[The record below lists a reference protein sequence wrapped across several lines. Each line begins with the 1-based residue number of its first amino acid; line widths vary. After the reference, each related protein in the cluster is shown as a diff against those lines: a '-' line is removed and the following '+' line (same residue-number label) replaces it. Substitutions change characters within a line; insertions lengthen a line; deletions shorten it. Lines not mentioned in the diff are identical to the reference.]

1 MKFELVVKEKA
12 ANLYIDREAS
22 DHKGLAHVAQ
32 AVAGDI
38 ELVTGVKPL
47 LEEELTDQPQIIVG
61 TLGKSPVLERFVK
74 DGILDASVL
83 AGKRESYLV
92 RSVTYQNTEKLI
104 IAGTETVSTLH
115 GMYHISKEIGVSP
128 WVYWADV
135 MPEKR
140 KEIVFDEGFDFVSHE
155 PSVKYRGFFMN
166 DEWPSL
172 GNFVMHTFSDFNEF
186 FYEKVFDLL
195 LRLRGNY
202 FWPAMW
208 SASLPL
214 DGSED
219 PLAIVKLATELGITI
234 GQSHHEP
241 LMRASEEWDKV
252 KGDENNVGYGKDWN
266 YYTNGEGLYRYWE
279 DGVERDKEFKHMITI
294 GMRGER
300 DTMMLG
306 ADSTIQENV
315 ELLRRIIT
323 DQKKIIKE
331 KGCDHMPKML
341 ALYKEVEDFYYG
353 GNGVNGLQSWDGL
366 DDVILLLADD
376 NFGNVRTLPTEEIRD
391 RKAGWGIYYH
401 FDYHGAPI
409 SYEWVN
415 STPLP
420 KVWEQMSMAYDYG
433 IRNLWIVNVGDIR
446 PNELPLSYFMEL
458 AYDFE
463 SMGTGHSNETDEFLA
478 GWVNEQFGAYIKEKE
493 VRKEIEDILR
503 EYARI
508 HGLRKPE
515 AMNPDVYHVSHFDE
529 TQKMI
534 RRCEALLRKADQ
546 MRDKIPSES
555 ADAFFS
561 LVYYPAA
568 AGMNL
573 QLMSL
578 YAACNNWYSGQG
590 VSAAN
595 LYHKKVQEA
604 IRLDESLTEYYN
616 ETMAGGKWKG
626 MMLSPHACFVTWNDE
641 GWHFPE
647 TKEISVPE
655 KSKMLI
661 HAEGADEFVSEGVT
675 ALPEFTEAAA
685 EEYHIRIANGGKEPF
700 SFAVSAP
707 EGVIVSQTAGTVE
720 DGIVSLDVRIDR
732 AAGEGFE
739 REITITAGEQRV
751 AVSVTYTMTPEGIPE
766 GTFFERDGIIA
777 IEAEHFAENVP
788 YGAHRFEKL
797 TDYGKTLS
805 SMKIYPTIG
814 NFDEIGK
821 APCLVYSVYVKE
833 AGEYFLKAITA
844 PGNNLENGRTMR
856 YAVSAGENGLQIGDT
871 VPSENYAIGGGAWG
885 SPKNWSEGVLNNC
898 HYGITTHQLNAGVN
912 EIRYYGVEAGLSLQK
927 LILYRGE
934 LPESYLGPDES
945 PRS

>member
-1 MKFELVVKEKA
+1 MRFELVKAKA
-12 ANLYIDREAS
+12 AGLYIDRDS
-22 DHKGLAHVAQ
+22 LDQKGLAHVAQ
-32 AVAGDI
+32 RVAEDI
-38 ELVTGVKPL
+38 ELVSGVRPVV
-47 LEEELTDQPQIIVG
+47 EEELTDQPQVIVG
-61 TLGKSPVLERFVK
+61 TIGKSPVLDQLAKEGVI
-74 DGILDASVL
+74 DLSVL
-83 AGKRESYLV
+83 SGKRESYLIRAV
-92 RSVTYQNTEKLI
+92 MYRNTEKLVV
-104 IAGTETVSTLH
+104 AGTETVSTLH
-115 GMYHISKEIGVSP
+115 GMYHISEKIGVSP

-135 MPEKR
+135 MPEKK
-140 KEIVFDEGFDFVSHE
+140 KEIVFDEGIDFVSRE

-172 GNFVMHTFSDFNEF
+172 GNFVMNTFGDFNEF

-195 LRLRGNY
+195 LRLKGNY

-219 PLAIVKLATELGITI
+219 PLAIIKLATELGITI

-279 DGVERDKEFKHMITI
+279 DGAERDKEFKHMITI

-306 ADSTIQENV
+306 EDSTIQENV

-331 KGCDHMPKML
+331 KGCGHMPKML

-353 GNGVNGLQSWDGL
+353 GNGVNGLRSWEGL
-366 DDVILLLADD
+366 DDVILLLSDD
-376 NFGNVRTLPTEEIRD
+376 NFGNVRTLPTEEIRN

-415 STPLP
+415 SSPLP

-433 IRNLWIVNVGDIR
+433 IRDLWIVNVGDIR
-446 PNELPLSYFMEL
+446 PNELPLSYFMKL

-463 SMGTGHSNETDEFLA
+463 SMGTEHKNETDAFLA
-478 GWVNEQFGAYIKEKE
+478 AWVEEQFGAYIKEREIK
-493 VRKEIEDILR
+493 REIEDILR

-515 AMNPDVYHVSHFDE
+515 AMNPEVYHVSHFNE

-534 RRCEALLRKADQ
+534 WRCEALIRKTDAI
-546 MRDKIPSES
+546 RDKIPAES

-578 YAACNNWYSGQG
+578 YAAWNNWYEKQG

-595 LYHKKVQEA
+595 IYHEKVKKA
-604 IRLDESLTEYYN
+604 IQLDEELTKYYN
-616 ETMAGGKWKG
+616 ETMAGGKWNG

-647 TKEISVPE
+647 TKELDVPE
-655 KSKMLI
+655 GARMLV
-661 HAEGADEFVSEGVT
+661 HAESADGFISEGV
-675 ALPEFTEAAA
+675 AVLPEFTEAGA
-685 EEYHIRIANGGKEPF
+685 EHYGIELANAGRD
-700 SFAVSAP
+700 SFAYEVSAP
-707 EGVIVSQTAGTVE
+707 EGVCISPVSGTVE
-720 DGIVSLDVRIDR
+720 KELVRLDVSIDS
-732 AAGEGFE
+732 AAGESFE
-739 REITITAGEQRV
+739 REITITAGDQSV
-751 AVSVTYTMTPEGIPE
+751 TVSVKYTAMPEGIPE
-766 GTFFERDGIIA
+766 DTFLERDGIVA
-777 IEAEHFAENVP
+777 VEAEHFVERVP
-788 YGAHRFEKL
+788 YGEYGFEKL
-797 TDYGKTLS
+797 ADYGKTLS
-805 SMKIYPTIG
+805 SMKIYPTTG

-833 AGEYFLKAITA
+833 AGEYSLKAVTA

-856 YAVSAGENGLQIGDT
+856 YAVSVGDDEIRIGDT
-871 VPSENYAIGGGAWG
+871 VPSENYALGGGAWG
-885 SPKNWSEGVLNNC
+885 NPKCWSRGVLNNC
-898 HYGITTHQLNAGVN
+898 HYGITTHQLKAGVN

-945 PRS
+945 PRI

>member
-1 MKFELVVKEKA
+1 MKFELVKEKA
-12 ANLYIDREAS
+12 AGLYIDRDAL
-22 DHKGLAHVAQ
+22 DHKGLAHVAK
-32 AVAGDI
+32 AIAGDI
-38 ELVTGVKPL
+38 ELVSGTIPSI
-47 LEEELTDQPQIIVG
+47 EEEVTEQPQIIVG
-61 TLGKSPVLERFVK
+61 TLGKSPVLDRLVK
-74 DGILDASVL
+74 EGVLDTSVL
-83 AGKRESYLV
+83 AGKRESYLIRIV
-92 RSVTYQNTEKLI
+92 AYQNAEKLI

-115 GMYHISKEIGVSP
+115 GMYHISKKIGVSP

-135 MPEKR
+135 MPEK
-140 KEIVFDEGFDFVSHE
+140 KNEIVFDEGIDYVSNE

-172 GNFVMHTFSDFNEF
+172 GNFVMNTFGDFNEF

-219 PLAIVKLATELGITI
+219 PLAIIKLATELGITI

-279 DGVERDKEFKHMITI
+279 DGVERDKDFKHMITI

-306 ADSTIQENV
+306 EDSTIQENV

-331 KGCDHMPKML
+331 KGCEHMPKML

-353 GNGVNGLQSWDGL
+353 GNGVNGLRSWDGL
-366 DDVILLLADD
+366 DDTILLLSDD
-376 NFGNVRTLPTEEIRD
+376 NFGNVRTLPTEDIRD
-391 RKAGWGIYYH
+391 REAGWGLYYH

-446 PNELPLSYFMEL
+446 PNELPLSYFMNL

-463 SMGTGHSNETDEFLA
+463 SMGTGHQNETDEFLA
-478 GWVNEQFGAYIKEKE
+478 SWVEEQFGAYIKERE
-493 VRKEIEDILR
+493 VKKEIEDILR

-515 AMNPDVYHVSHFDE
+515 AMNPDVYHVSHFGE
-529 TQKMI
+529 TEKMI
-534 RRCEALLRKADQ
+534 GRCEALIRKTDQ
-546 MRDKIPSES
+546 IRDQIPAES

-561 LVYYPAA
+561 LVYYPAV

-578 YAACNNWYSGQG
+578 YAAWNNWYEKQG
-590 VSAAN
+590 ISAAD
-595 LYHKKVQEA
+595 LYHEKVQEA
-604 IRLDESLTEYYN
+604 IRFDEKLTKYYN
-616 ETMAGGKWKG
+616 ETMADGKWKG

-647 TKEISVPE
+647 TKKVDVPQTAR
-655 KSKMLI
+655 MLV
-661 HAEGADEFVSEGVT
+661 HAEGAGEFASEGVT
-675 ALPEFTEAAA
+675 ALPEFTEAGA
-685 EEYHIRIANGGKEPF
+685 EQYSVKIANGGKEVF
-700 SFAVSAP
+700 SFEVSAP

-720 DGIVSLDVRIDR
+720 TELVSLNVRIDDQ
-732 AAGEGFE
+732 AAENSFE
-739 REITITAGEQRV
+739 KEIKITAGDQTV
-751 AVSVTYTMTPEGIPE
+751 VVSVRYTKTAAGVPT
-766 GTFFERDGIIA
+766 GTFLERDGIIS
-777 IEAEHFAENVP
+777 IEAEHFGQSVP
-788 YGAHRFEKL
+788 YGEHHFEKL
-797 TDYGKTLS
+797 EDYGKTLS

-814 NFDEIGK
+814 NFDEIGE

-833 AGEYFLKAITA
+833 AGEYSLKAITA

-856 YAVSAGENGLQIGDT
+856 YAVSVDDEIQIGDT

-885 SPKNWSEGVLNNC
+885 NPKSWSRGVLNNC
-898 HYGITTHQLNAGVN
+898 HYGVTTHQLKAGVN